1 MTEKFES
8 LLKERDI
15 TPTKQRLE
23 IADLIFSKNQHF
35 TAAALI
41 EKVRLANLPISQA
54 TIYNTLCL
62 FFVFCNNNKHVKH
75 GCTNPIRSAVL
86 TGSPPS
92 DSPLLKKITYYYN
105 MD

>member
-35 TAAALI
+35 KDDLVCRT
-41 EKVRLANLPISQA
+41 NQS
-54 TIYNTLCL
+54 N
-62 FFVFCNNNKHVKH
+62 FFEIQRIIFVSK
-75 GCTNPIRSAVL
+75 
-86 TGSPPS
+86 
-92 DSPLLKKITYYYN
+92 
-105 MD
+105 